1 MSQETGSTEL
11 ALQADFAAEMEGL
24 DPHDEFCEWGLE
36 EWHEDECQ
44 CLARA
49 WVAEMAKEQAKKPK
63 SRARAKTPTVSTG
76 PKEHTSAK
84 KVRLAAEALGFE
96 VWSVPGD
103 VYVKPA
109 TYYASTTDSY
119 KEGDLKTA
127 EKEFSRWRIRGRH
140 KAIPDELAFD
150 ASWADGFMGGRI
162 IDPAGKEMVSKISYY
177 YGPGQIK
184 NFGYTKEYAEKV
196 GQERTARYGGDTWT
210 VTRWKVDTFAELTE
224 WIDDL
229 IDLLKV
235 DYPKIT
241 TKRKVSV
248 KKTEEGIMRELLN
261 PTIDY
266 SV

>member
-1 MSQETGSTEL
+1 MTQGTGST
-11 ALQADFAAEMEGL
+11 
-24 DPHDEFCEWGLE
+24 
-36 EWHEDECQ
+36 
-44 CLARA
+44 
-49 WVAEMAKEQAKKPK
+49 KPQ
-63 SRARAKTPTVSTG
+63 R
-76 PKEHTSAK
+76 EHVSAK

-96 VWSVPGD
+96 VWSVPGEL
-103 VYVKPA
+103 YVKPA
-109 TYYASTTDSY
+109 TYYASTTDSH

-127 EKEFSRWRIRGRH
+127 EKEFDRWRIRGRH

-162 IDPAGKEMVSKISYY
+162 IDPAGKEVGTSINYY

-196 GQERTARYGGDTWT
+196 GQERTARYSAERWT
-210 VTRWKVDTFAELTE
+210 VTRWKVATFSELTE

-241 TKRKVSV
+241 AKRKPSQ
-248 KKTEEGIMRELLN
+248 KKTEEGVMRELLN
-261 PTIDY
+261 PVIDY
-266 SV
+266 SVA